1 MTTTHQHSKV
11 DPVRLEVIRMRLDS
25 IVEEMG
31 IAMIRSS
38 GSPVI
43 TEAGDFNTALF
54 DPTGR
59 IYAYSDFVQFHIGSG
74 SVAVEELVKVIGD
87 DPIYPG
93 DAFISNDPHTSG
105 ASHPPDT
112 NIISPIFAGEELIG
126 WAQSQAH
133 LVDVG
138 GMTAG
143 GFAPG
148 AYDCY
153 SEAIRLPPGVK
164 IFDRGE
170 PVDAIRRLILNN
182 VRVPALFWN
191 DVRSLIASNNTGF
204 RRLLETIDEFGI
216 TEFKECTRL
225 SFELAEKVVRSR
237 ISEIPDGVYSAEEWT
252 EHNGHVDELFRVACT
267 MTKSGDQ
274 IDFDFTGSSPQTD
287 GFVNCSYGALVGSV
301 ASAVVPILAW
311 DVPFNEGV
319 MTAFEVKAETGSIVN
334 PVPPAPISN
343 GHLTTGAR
351 VSRVITKLLSEACSR
366 SSDEVI
372 LGRSQGVWA
381 DSWTGGISAGTDDKD
396 EFFVLF
402 NMDGGGMGAGA
413 QPVRDGLDCAGMM
426 TQVNNM
432 LPDVEMNEMLYPV
445 LYLWKRLNID
455 SAGHGA
461 HRGGLG
467 LEFAWTLHGAQEV
480 TQTVFAPNSAVVADG
495 FAGGLPGGGSGHRVL
510 RETDAADGYREGR
523 VPQLEHLQ
531 YSADELLEI
540 NQQSVSIQKD
550 DVLVQWIAG
559 GGGYGDPLL
568 RDPKAVWSDLVDR
581 YVTPA
586 VARDVYGVILSP
598 DDSGSGR
605 DGSAA
610 VADAVIDVEATAAER
625 TRIRASRV
633 SKAPG
638 DLLTME
644 TWHPA
649 TTEEFSAPKHDGS
662 GWYCPASGAR
672 LGTGEDWRSSAVR
685 VLTPAAQ
692 RLKELGVRARERK
705 SDTESVLVEELFSP
719 ECGTLLSARV
729 IVESA
734 EVGA

>member
-1 MTTTHQHSKV
+1 MNVTTSETRI
-11 DPVRLEVIRMRLDS
+11 DPIRLEVIRMRLDS

-74 SVAVEELVKVIGD
+74 SVAVQELVKTIGD
-87 DPIYPG
+87 EPVFPG

-112 NIISPIFAGEELIG
+112 NIISPIFAGDDLVG

-153 SEAIRLPPGVK
+153 SEALRLPPGVK

-170 PVDAIRRLILNN
+170 PVEAVRRLILNN

-191 DVRSLIASNNTGF
+191 DVRSLIASNNTGI
-204 RRLLETIDEFGI
+204 RRLLATIDEFGLD
-216 TEFKECTRL
+216 EFRECTRL

-237 ISEIPDGVYSAEEWT
+237 ISRIPDGVYEAEEWT

-267 MTKSGDQ
+267 MTKTGDH

-287 GFVNCSYGALVGSV
+287 GFVNCSFGALVGSV

-319 MTAFEVKAETGSIVN
+319 MTAFGVEAETGSIVK

-366 SSDEVI
+366 STDEEIV
-372 LGRSQGVWA
+372 GRAQGVWA
-381 DSWTGGISAGTDDKD
+381 DSWTGGISAGTTDNDG

-402 NMDGGGMGAGA
+402 NMDGGGMGSGA
-413 QPVRDGLDCAGMM
+413 QPTRDGLDCAGMM

-445 LYLWKRLNID
+445 LYLWKQLNVD

-467 LEFAWTLHGAQEV
+467 LQFAWTLHGSQEV

-510 RETDAADGYREGR
+510 RQTDVASALRIGDVPTRER
-523 VPQLEHLQ
+523 LTFSE
-531 YSADELLEI
+531 DELLGI
-540 NQQSVSIQKD
+540 NQQSVAIRKD

-559 GGGYGDPLL
+559 GGGFGDPLL
-568 RDPKAVWSDLVDR
+568 RDPAAVRSDVIDG
-581 YVTPA
+581 YVTSK
-586 VARDVYGVILSP
+586 VAREVYGVVLRH
-598 DDSGSGR
+598 DSFEEVAIDSSATVQERRRIRSARVPSSGEDSYLQVTDLDEAVHMITAPKR
-605 DGSAA
+605 DG
-610 VADAVIDVEATAAER
+610 
-625 TRIRASRV
+625 
-633 SKAPG
+633 K
-638 DLLTME
+638 
-644 TWHPA
+644 
-649 TTEEFSAPKHDGS
+649 
-662 GWYCPASGAR
+662 GWYCPSSGAR
-672 LGTGEDWRSSAVR
+672 LGEADDWREAAVR
-685 VLTPAAQ
+685 VRTPAAQ
-692 RLKELGVRARERK
+692 RLGELGVHARER
-705 SDTESVLVEELFSP
+705 SSRSERILLEELFSP
-719 ECGTLLSARV
+719 GCGTLLSARV
-729 IVESA
+729 LVEPT
-734 EVGA
+734 EE

>member
-1 MTTTHQHSKV
+1 MSASPSTVKV
-11 DPVRLEVIRMRLDS
+11 DPIRLEVIRMRLDS

-59 IYAYSDFVQFHIGSG
+59 IYAYSDYVQFHIGSG
-74 SVAVEELVKVIGD
+74 SVAVQELVKTIGD
-87 DPIYPG
+87 EPVHPG
-93 DAFISNDPHTSG
+93 DAFISNDPHTPG

-112 NIISPIFAGEELIG
+112 NIISPIFNGEELVG

-153 SEAIRLPPGVK
+153 SEALRLPPGVK

-170 PVDAIRRLILNN
+170 PVEAVRRLILNN
-182 VRVPALFWN
+182 VRVPSLFWN
-191 DVRSLIASNNTGF
+191 DVRSLIASNNTGI
-204 RRLLETIDEFGI
+204 RRLLATIDEFGI
-216 TEFKECTRL
+216 DEFKECTRL

-237 ISEIPDGVYSAEEWT
+237 ISRIPDGTYVADEWT
-252 EHNGHVDELFRVACT
+252 EHNGHVDELFKIACT
-267 MTKSGDQ
+267 MTKTGDR
-274 IDFDFTGSSPQTD
+274 IKFDFSGSSPQTD
-287 GFVNCSYGALVGSV
+287 GFVNCSFGALVGSV

-319 MTAFEVKAETGSIVN
+319 MTAFEVEAEKGSIVN

-366 SSDEVI
+366 STDDEIV
-372 LGRSQGVWA
+372 GRAQGVWA
-381 DSWTGGISAGTDDKD
+381 DSWTGGISAGTDDD
-396 EFFVLF
+396 GEFFVLF

-413 QPVRDGLDCAGMM
+413 QPTRDGLDCAGMM

-445 LYLWKRLNID
+445 LYLWKQLNVD

-467 LEFAWTLHGAQEV
+467 LQFAWTLHGAQEV

-495 FAGGLPGGGSGHRVL
+495 FAGGYPGGGSGHRVL
-510 RETDAADGYREGR
+510 RETDIASVLSGGHAPTLGGIGFND
-523 VPQLEHLQ
+523 
-531 YSADELLEI
+531 DELLGI
-540 NQQSVSIQKD
+540 NQQSVTIRKD
-550 DVLVQWIAG
+550 DVFVQWIAG
-559 GGGYGDPLL
+559 GGGFGDPLL
-568 RDPKAVWSDLVDR
+568 READKVRLDYIDG
-581 YVTPA
+581 YVTNE
-586 VARDVYGVILSP
+586 VAREVYGVIFGF
-598 DDSGSGR
+598 DDNGGVLV
-605 DGSAA
+605 DHSA
-610 VADAVIDVEATAAER
+610 TTQER
-625 TRIRASRV
+625 ERIRTTRV
-633 SKAPG
+633 SKAG
-638 DLLTME
+638 NGELTSGNTGASNIDL
-644 TWHPA
+644 
-649 TTEEFSAPKHDGS
+649 SAPRRDAQ
-662 GWYCPASGAR
+662 GWYCPSSGAR
-672 LGTGEDWRSSAVR
+672 LGDAEDWRAAAIR
-685 VLTPAAQ
+685 VCTPAAV
-692 RLKELGVRARERK
+692 RLGELGVRARERD
-705 SDTESVLVEELFSP
+705 SATESILIEELFGP

-729 IVESA
+729 LVEPM
-734 EVGA
+734 EEKV